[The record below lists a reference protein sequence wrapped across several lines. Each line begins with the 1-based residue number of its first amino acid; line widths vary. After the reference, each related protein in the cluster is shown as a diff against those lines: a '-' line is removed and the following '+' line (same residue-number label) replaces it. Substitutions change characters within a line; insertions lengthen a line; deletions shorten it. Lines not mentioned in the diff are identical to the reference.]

1 MIYWHAPRK
10 WSSLAAG
17 KGSARRRPGRQVAAL
32 TFGVLLL
39 ILACGGTPAPSGGA
53 TASTQTDVG
62 KVEFLS
68 SQGQAVNEAEGM
80 RKQVLA
86 GFNGTTDFNTSLTGA
101 QMVPKLLAEHQASK
115 VDVDLVGDI
124 HGDMVPLQ
132 AAGALQDLTPL
143 LEKLQKDRKFNSQL
157 VAYGKMGTQKQ
168 YYIPWLQATYMM
180 VVNKKALQ
188 YLPKGAD
195 VSGLTYDQLA
205 QWGENMLKGTGE
217 KKIGIPA
224 ATGSR
229 GGLLSRFLQGYV
241 YPSYTGGEVTGFKSP
256 EAVQAWQMVKR
267 LWAVTNPQST
277 NYGFMQEPLQSG
289 EVWVA
294 WDHQARLIDALKNL
308 PDQFQAVP
316 APSGPK
322 GLGFMSVVAGL
333 AIPVGAPNQ
342 KGAEALID
350 YLTRPD
356 KQKKTTAVVGFFPVL
371 SDVSVSG
378 KDAPPG
384 VGVEAAAAIK
394 QTNAKKA
401 LPALLPVGL
410 GAKDGEFS
418 KTYFD
423 TFTRIALHNE
433 DIQTVLSDEAKLL
446 QALLDTAKAHCW
458 PPDPP
463 STGTCQVK

>member
-1 MIYWHAPRK
+1 M
-10 WSSLAAG
+10 
-17 KGSARRRPGRQVAAL
+17 
-32 TFGVLLL
+32 LLL

>member
-1 MIYWHAPRK
+1 M
-10 WSSLAAG
+10 
-17 KGSARRRPGRQVAAL
+17 
-32 TFGVLLL
+32 LLL

-115 VDVDLVGDI
+115 VDIDLVGDI

-384 VGVEAAAAIK
+384 VGVEAEAAIK